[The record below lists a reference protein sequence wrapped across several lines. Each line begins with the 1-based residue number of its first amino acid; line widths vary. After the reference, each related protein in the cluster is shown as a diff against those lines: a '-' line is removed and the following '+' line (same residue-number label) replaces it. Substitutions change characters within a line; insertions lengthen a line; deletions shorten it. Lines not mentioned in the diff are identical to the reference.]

1 LKVIAAVVMHQK
13 QRRRRAVLEFAFQGR
28 ELGVNRAI
36 QSQRAAQSSG
46 HRGGAPHSSVAS
58 LIMDEWFHTRSKRR
72 NPNMK
77 RKLQLRCVSTVF
89 VAVAVAALNSCT
101 TNKNLQPSR
110 ATATTGAGGFE
121 EADANHDGK
130 LSRDEGSD
138 FLVNEIFN
146 SRDANHDG
154 RMMKEEWAAGD
165 STRAADFTKR
175 DADGDGIVTKEEA
188 IKYGR
193 AHGIA
198 NKILREADKNGDGML
213 DKAEVQAYYASREG
227 PPR

>member
-1 LKVIAAVVMHQK
+1 
-13 QRRRRAVLEFAFQGR
+13 
-28 ELGVNRAI
+28 
-36 QSQRAAQSSG
+36 
-46 HRGGAPHSSVAS
+46 
-58 LIMDEWFHTRSKRR
+58 
-72 NPNMK
+72 MK
-77 RKLQLRCVSTVF
+77 RKEQNQKGICNLNTQFPRTL
-89 VAVAVAALNSCT
+89 VAVAFIALSACAV
-101 TNKNLQPSR
+101 NKNLQPSQ
-110 ATATTGAGGFE
+110 ATATSGAGGFE

-154 RMMKEEWAAGD
+154 RMTQQEWAAGD
-165 STRAADFTKR
+165 PTRVADFKKR
-175 DADGDGIVTKEEA
+175 DTNDDGIVTKEEA

-198 NKILREADKNGDGML
+198 NKILREADKNHDGAL

>member
-1 LKVIAAVVMHQK
+1 
-13 QRRRRAVLEFAFQGR
+13 
-28 ELGVNRAI
+28 
-36 QSQRAAQSSG
+36 
-46 HRGGAPHSSVAS
+46 
-58 LIMDEWFHTRSKRR
+58 
-72 NPNMK
+72 MK
-77 RKLQLRCVSTVF
+77 RKYKYQTIIQIPSRQLPHILAAF
-89 VAVAVAALNSCT
+89 VLVALASCA
-101 TNKNLQPSR
+101 TNKNLQPSQG
-110 ATATTGAGGFE
+110 TASGAGGFE

-130 LSRDEGSD
+130 LSRDEGND

-154 RMMKEEWAAGD
+154 RMTKEEWAAGD
-165 STRAADFTKR
+165 PKRAADFKKR

-193 AHGIA
+193 ARGIV
-198 NKILREADKNGDGML
+198 NEIMREADKNHDGGL